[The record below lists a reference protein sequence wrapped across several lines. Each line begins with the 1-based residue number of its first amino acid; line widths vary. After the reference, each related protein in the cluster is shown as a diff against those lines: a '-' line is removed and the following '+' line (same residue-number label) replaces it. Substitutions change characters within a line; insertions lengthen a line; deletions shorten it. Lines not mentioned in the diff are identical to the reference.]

1 MKFFQLQYFC
11 AACRYKNITR
21 AAEALHVSQPSVSLA
36 IQALENE
43 FGMALLD
50 RNERGFVL
58 TPDGEYLYR
67 EGRALLGQSDAIVET
82 MAERK
87 RLGSAVLRFG
97 STPMAGAGITQKLYR
112 TLDGEGG
119 GLSVHLVE
127 GGRPRLLH
135 MLDENLLD
143 FALMPV
149 DDLPADEYGVI
160 GLDSKEVVFCVH
172 ETSPLAGAERI
183 ESAAQ
188 IAGTPLALF
197 DDKFYFTSLV
207 LDYFRR
213 QEQNPRIVCYAAQI
227 FSVLEFVGE
236 GAAAAF
242 LRRGLASAWPQ
253 IVEIPLAEPMAL
265 KTGFVWKRSSAK
277 APELE
282 REISRLA
289 GALGMAGAH

>member
-97 STPMAGAGITQKLYR
+97 STPMAGA
-112 TLDGEGG
+112 
-119 GLSVHLVE
+119 
-127 GGRPRLLH
+127 PRC
-135 MLDENLLD
+135 
-143 FALMPV
+143 P
-149 DDLPADEYGVI
+149 
-160 GLDSKEVVFCVH
+160 
-172 ETSPLAGAERI
+172 
-183 ESAAQ
+183 
-188 IAGTPLALF
+188 
-197 DDKFYFTSLV
+197 
-207 LDYFRR
+207 
-213 QEQNPRIVCYAAQI
+213 
-227 FSVLEFVGE
+227 
-236 GAAAAF
+236 
-242 LRRGLASAWPQ
+242 
-253 IVEIPLAEPMAL
+253 
-265 KTGFVWKRSSAK
+265 
-277 APELE
+277 
-282 REISRLA
+282 
-289 GALGMAGAH
+289 

>member
-43 FGMALLD
+43 FGMVLLD

-112 TLDGEGG
+112 TLDGEDG
-119 GLSVHLVE
+119 GLRVHLVE

-135 MLDENLLD
+135 ML
-143 FALMPV
+143 
-149 DDLPADEYGVI
+149 
-160 GLDSKEVVFCVH
+160 
-172 ETSPLAGAERI
+172 
-183 ESAAQ
+183 
-188 IAGTPLALF
+188 
-197 DDKFYFTSLV
+197 
-207 LDYFRR
+207 R
-213 QEQNPRIVCYAAQI
+213 QYAT
-227 FSVLEFVGE
+227 
-236 GAAAAF
+236 
-242 LRRGLASAWPQ
+242 R
-253 IVEIPLAEPMAL
+253 
-265 KTGFVWKRSSAK
+265 
-277 APELE
+277 
-282 REISRLA
+282 
-289 GALGMAGAH
+289 